1 MRYCIF
7 WNSSVLHLFK
17 FNSNRMKKVFTLLT
31 AIFAANAAY
40 SQCSELFFS
49 EYLEG
54 SSNNKAV
61 EIYNPTSSTVNL
73 TNYKIY
79 RYNNGSPTP
88 TDSLSPQ
95 GTLAPGA
102 VYVAG
107 NSAAIVAITGVS
119 DTLHSI
125 TFFNGDDAIVLKQVT
140 TNTVLDIIGIVG
152 VDPGT
157 NWPVGTG
164 ATSEFTLVRKAT
176 VQQGNT
182 NWAVAATEYDVYP
195 QNTTTFIGNHTMNSC
210 CSAVTASVASSANVA
225 CFGDST
231 GTATI
236 SATGVG
242 LTYTWTPY
250 GANAAT
256 VSNLAAGTYT
266 VIVADACS
274 NADTVALSISQN
286 PYLDTTNVI
295 ATFPLCNGEANGSIS
310 IAAAGGV
317 SPYTYLWSTTSN
329 SSTISGL
336 IAGSYTYTITDAAGC
351 TRTDFINLIDPPVLT
366 STITATDATCF
377 GSANGSAQIATT
389 GGNSNCTYLWN
400 TNATTATINGLVAGF
415 YSCVA
420 TDINGCSVTTS
431 VTVTEPTQL
440 HLSVSV
446 LSNPSSCTV
455 NDGYID
461 MSTIGGSPGYSYLWN
476 NSATT
481 EDITGLGGG
490 IYSLTVTDSNG
501 CSASISVTLSA
512 PNAPSA
518 SLVLTDT
525 LLCEQ
530 PGTITLNGGSPA
542 GGTWS
547 GPGVSGNQFDPM
559 VAGAGIHTIVYTIY
573 DSLSGCSGFA
583 IDTIEVQICI
593 GVEEYQLNQVRVFPN
608 PNNGAFTV
616 ITASYA
622 DMMIYD
628 TRGKLVAAQKVQAN
642 VQNQVNIEGPGMYLV
657 TIVTEYGN
665 RTTQRVMVTK

>member
-1 MRYCIF
+1 
-7 WNSSVLHLFK
+7 
-17 FNSNRMKKVFTLLT
+17 MKKIFTLFSALLSGT
-31 AIFAANAAY
+31 AAY

-54 SSNNKAV
+54 ASNNKAI
-61 EIYNPTSSTVNL
+61 EIYNPTASAVNL
-73 TNYKIY
+73 SNYKIY
-79 RYNNGSPTP
+79 RYNNGSPSP

-107 NSAAIVAITGVS
+107 NPTAIAAITGVS
-119 DTLHSI
+119 DTLHTI
-125 TFFNGDDAIVLKQVT
+125 TFFNGDDALSLKNIT
-140 TNTVLDIIGIVG
+140 TNTVVDIIGVVG
-152 VDPGT
+152 VDPGV

-164 ATSEFTLVRKAT
+164 ATSEFTLVRNVN

-195 QNTTTFIGNHTMNSC
+195 QNTTTFIGNHTMTSC

-250 GANAAT
+250 GANSAT
-256 VSNLAAGTYT
+256 VSNLVAGTYT
-266 VIVADACS
+266 VVVADACS
-274 NADTVALSISQN
+274 NADTVTVNISQN
-286 PYLDTTNVI
+286 PYLDTINVI
-295 ATFPLCNGEANGSIS
+295 STFPLCNGDANGSIS
-310 IAAAGGV
+310 IGAAGGV
-317 SPYTYLWSTTSN
+317 SPYTYSWSTTATT
-329 SSTISGL
+329 STITGL
-336 IAGSYTYTITDAAGC
+336 TAGSYTYTITDAAGC

-366 STITATDATCF
+366 STITATNASCF
-377 GSANGSAQIATT
+377 GSADGSAMIATT

-400 TNATTATINGLVAGF
+400 TNATGASINGLVAGT
-415 YSCVA
+415 YTCVA
-420 TDINGCSVTTS
+420 TDINGCSVTNS
-431 VTVTEPTQL
+431 VSITEPTQL
-440 HLSVSV
+440 QLSVTDP
-446 LSNPSSCTV
+446 SNPTSCSV

-461 MSTIGGSPGYSYLWN
+461 MATSGGTPGYSYLWS

-490 IYSLTVTDSNG
+490 VYSLTVTDTNG
-501 CSASISVTLSA
+501 CSATVSVTLSA

-518 SLVLTDT
+518 TLVLTDT

-530 PGTITLNGGSPA
+530 PGAITLNGGSPS

-559 VAGAGIHTIVYTIY
+559 AAGAGIHTIVYTIF

-583 IDTIEVQICI
+583 TDTIEVVNCVGTNELAFNKVSIYPNPTNGTLIVETASAGSTIEIINISGQILTTVNVT
-593 GVEEYQLNQVRVFPN
+593 GVRIELNLSAFEDGVYFVRVIN
-608 PNNGAFTV
+608 DN
-616 ITASYA
+616 S
-622 DMMIYD
+622 
-628 TRGKLVAAQKVQAN
+628 
-642 VQNQVNIEGPGMYLV
+642 VN
-657 TIVTEYGN
+657 TERVLLN
-665 RTTQRVMVTK
+665 R

>member
-1 MRYCIF
+1 
-7 WNSSVLHLFK
+7 
-17 FNSNRMKKVFTLLT
+17 MKKFFTLLT
-31 AIFAANAAY
+31 AILAVNAAY

-54 SSNNKAV
+54 ASNNKAI

-79 RYNNGSPTP
+79 RHNNGSPTP

-102 VYVAG
+102 VFVAG
-107 NSAAIVAITGVS
+107 NPSAIAAITGVS
-119 DTLHSI
+119 DTLHTI
-125 TFFNGDDAIVLKQVT
+125 TFFNGDDALVLKNIT

-164 ATSEFTLVRKAT
+164 ATSEFTLVRMIG

-195 QNTTTFIGNHTMNSC
+195 QNTTTFIGNHTMTSC

-236 SATGVG
+236 NATGAG
-242 LTYTWTPY
+242 LTYTWSPY

-256 VSNLAAGTYT
+256 VTNLAAGTYT

-274 NADTVALSISQN
+274 NADTVTVNISQN
-286 PYLDTTNVI
+286 PYLDTINVV
-295 ATFPLCNGEANGSIS
+295 AVSPLCNGDANGSIS
-310 IAAAGGV
+310 IGAAGGV
-317 SPYTYLWSTTSN
+317 SPYTYLWSTTST
-329 SSTISGL
+329 SSTINGL
-336 IAGSYTYTITDAAGC
+336 TAGSYTYTITDAAGC
-351 TRTDFINLIDPPVLT
+351 TRTDFINLINPPVLT
-366 STITATDATCF
+366 STITATDVTCF
-377 GSANGSAQIATT
+377 GAASGSAQIATT
-389 GGNSNCTYLWN
+389 GGNSNCTYLWS
-400 TNATTATINGLVAGF
+400 TNATTSMINGLAAGV
-415 YSCVA
+415 YSCIA
-420 TDINGCSVTTS
+420 TDINGCSVTNS
-431 VTVTEPTQL
+431 VIVTEPTQL
-440 HLSVSV
+440 QLNVIDP
-446 LSNPSSCTV
+446 SNPTTCSA
-455 NDGYID
+455 NDGFID
-461 MSTIGGSPGYSYLWN
+461 MSTIGGTPGYTYMWS
-476 NSATT
+476 NSAMT
-481 EDITGLGGG
+481 EDIVGLAGG
-490 IYSLTVTDSNG
+490 IYSLIVTDTNG
-501 CSASISVTLSA
+501 CTASISITLSA

-547 GPGVSGNQFDPM
+547 GPGVSGSQFDPM

-583 IDTIEVQICI
+583 TDTIEVQICI
-593 GVEEYQLNQVRVFPN
+593 GTNELALNQVNVYPN
-608 PNNGAFTV
+608 PTNGIIVLEGRTKMSTIVVTDIFGNTV
-616 ITASYA
+616 ISRSA
-622 DMMIYD
+622 DHNSVQLDLSNLSGGIYMI
-628 TRGKLVAAQKVQAN
+628 A
-642 VQNQVNIEGPGMYLV
+642 IESD
-657 TIVTEYGN
+657 GN
-665 RTTQRVMVTK
+665 RSVHRVILSH

>member
-1 MRYCIF
+1 
-7 WNSSVLHLFK
+7 
-17 FNSNRMKKVFTLLT
+17 MKKVITLLS

-107 NSAAIVAITGVS
+107 NPTAIAAITGIS
-119 DTLHSI
+119 DTLHTI
-125 TFFNGDDAIVLKQVT
+125 TFFNGDDALSLKNIT
-140 TNTVLDIIGIVG
+140 TNTVVDIIGIVG

-164 ATSEFTLVRKAT
+164 ATSEFTLVRNVN

-195 QNTTTFIGNHTMNSC
+195 QNTTTFIGNHTMTSC

-250 GANAAT
+250 GANSAT
-256 VSNLAAGTYT
+256 VSNLVAGTYT
-266 VIVADACS
+266 VVVADACS
-274 NADTVALSISQN
+274 NADTVTVNISQN
-286 PYLDTTNVI
+286 PYLDTINVVS
-295 ATFPLCNGEANGSIS
+295 TFPLCNGDANGSVSIS
-310 IAAAGGV
+310 AAGGV
-317 SPYTYLWSTTSN
+317 SPYTYSWSTTATT
-329 SSTISGL
+329 STITGL
-336 IAGSYTYTITDAAGC
+336 TAGSYTYTITDAAGC

-366 STITATDATCF
+366 STITATNASCF
-377 GSANGSAQIATT
+377 GSADGSAMIATT
-389 GGNSNCTYLWN
+389 GGNSNCTYLWS
-400 TNATTATINGLVAGF
+400 TNATGASINGLVAGT
-415 YSCVA
+415 YTCVA
-420 TDINGCSVTTS
+420 TDINGCSVTNS
-431 VTVTEPTQL
+431 VSITEPTQL
-440 HLSVSV
+440 QLSVTDP
-446 LSNPSSCTV
+446 SNPTSCSV

-461 MSTIGGSPGYSYLWN
+461 MATSGGTPGYSYLWS

-490 IYSLTVTDSNG
+490 VYSLTVTDTNG
-501 CSASISVTLSA
+501 CSATVSVTLSA

-518 SLVLTDT
+518 TLVLTDT

-530 PGTITLNGGSPA
+530 PGAITLSGGSPS

-559 VAGAGIHTIVYTIY
+559 AAGAGIHAIIYTIY
-573 DSLSGCSGFA
+573 DSLSGCTGFA
-583 IDTIEVQICI
+583 TDTIEVVNCVGTNELAFNKVSIYPNPTNGTLIVETASAGSTIEIINISGQILTTVNVT
-593 GVEEYQLNQVRVFPN
+593 GVRIELNLSAFEDGVYFVRVIN
-608 PNNGAFTV
+608 DN
-616 ITASYA
+616 S
-622 DMMIYD
+622 
-628 TRGKLVAAQKVQAN
+628 
-642 VQNQVNIEGPGMYLV
+642 VN
-657 TIVTEYGN
+657 TERVLLN
-665 RTTQRVMVTK
+665 R